1 VIRWAKTL
9 VAALAVAGSARVAA
23 DPAAPAPPGSLRSG
37 AETYQAICATCHG
50 ADGRGEPGRVLL
62 SLEMPDFSDCSFAT
76 READADWIAVSHA
89 GGPARAFSV
98 IMPAF
103 GDSLAPEELARV
115 VAHLRSFCSD
125 TRWPRGELNL
135 PRPLVT
141 EKAYPEDEALIETT
155 AALADADSAALQ
167 FIFEKRVGARHQV
180 EIALPI
186 EFVENADTRH
196 RGAGVG
202 DLALAAKSALFHDA
216 GWGTIIALGHE
227 LRVPTGDEDRDRGKG
242 TVVFEPFLAAGQVI
256 AENGFLQAQVV
267 GELPAKTRRADP
279 ELLTR
284 AALGWTFELGRFGRT
299 LTPMLELQNALV
311 FDGNAPL
318 DEWDLVPQFQLA
330 LSKRQHVLF
339 NLGLRVPVSQTSERD
354 LRVAAY
360 LLWDWY
366 DGGLFEGWN

>member
-115 VAHLRSFCSD
+115 VAHLRGFCSD

-167 FIFEKRVGARHQV
+167 FIFEKRVGA
-180 EIALPI
+180 
-186 EFVENADTRH
+186 RH

-318 DEWDLVPQFQLA
+318 DEWDLIPQFQLA

-339 NLGLRVPVSQTSERD
+339 NLGLRVPISQTSERD